1 MVNFFYRN
9 FWRIE
14 MSSDARKMV
23 EAFVKD
29 PLSYDRFGP
38 ELISNQKCVLNING
52 HEMSI
57 DEAVRMSDIEK
68 SLLGE
73 IYQLID
79 AMTNA
84 ETNFSSGKKNLCRQV
99 FDYFTGSEI
108 LRKAQLDIYSKVVK
122 KLCERIPD
130 HFKMLT
136 SHAEITKGLEEI
148 YAQDI
153 HQLEV
158 FIDAVESYLKDKNA
172 SDYNVTSNEYM
183 AINRLRIRINN
194 FQGVLVGLKLSQVQA
209 QISYETA
216 VDVKDSLRDINDN
229 LLPMWEGQAKN
240 INANGACNGI
250 DDVAHE
256 KFKKLVNKLNKN
268 IR

>member
-1 MVNFFYRN
+1 
-9 FWRIE
+9 
-14 MSSDARKMV
+14 MSSDAIKMV

-57 DEAVRMSDIEK
+57 DEAVKMSDIEK
-68 SLLGE
+68 GLLGE
-73 IYQLID
+73 IHELID
-79 AMTNA
+79 AMTKTEA
-84 ETNFSSGKKNLCRQV
+84 NFSPGKKNLFRRV
-99 FDYFTGSEI
+99 FDYLTGSEI
-108 LRKAQLDIYSKVVK
+108 LRKVQLDIYSKVVM

-136 SHAEITKGLEEI
+136 SHAEITKGLEAI

-153 HQLEV
+153 HQLEI
-158 FIDAVESYLKDKNA
+158 FIDAVESYLKDKNEC
-172 SDYNVTSNEYM
+172 DYNVTSNEYM

-194 FQGVLVGLKLSQVQA
+194 FQGVLVGLKLSRVQA
-209 QISYETA
+209 QMSYETA
-216 VDVKDSLRDINDN
+216 IDVKDSLRDINDN
-229 LLPMWEGQAKN
+229 LMPMWEGQVKS
-240 INANGACNGI
+240 ISANGVCNGI
-250 DDVAHE
+250 DEVAHE